1 MAAQRVCADRRL
13 RRLEGVSL
21 RSSWNGQRLYLALD
35 TTVLWNRYC
44 MIHLSVIC
52 GGRAIPFMWKVME
65 HKSSTV
71 AFKEYKLMLELSH
84 RLLSQYPDI
93 MLLADRGFANHQ
105 LIKDSRSQSFGAFI
119 FSAGLT
125 PLAA

>member
-1 MAAQRVCADRRL
+1 MAAQRIRADRRL

-21 RSSWNGQRLYLALD
+21 RSKWNEQRLYLAID

-52 GGRAIPFMWKVME
+52 GGRAIPLMWKVME

-71 AFKEYKLMLELSH
+71 AFKEYKLILRLAH
-84 RLLSQYPDI
+84 RLLSNHRDV

-105 LIKDSRSQSFGAFI
+105 LIVATQNKNHFD
-119 FSAGLT
+119 
-125 PLAA
+125 PK